1 MRLDFSGR
9 NFTEPSH
16 LDTNL
21 TAQLDAAERRTGV
34 GAPYSAGPER
44 FARLIEALHER
55 TGQRVVILVDEYDK
69 PILDALETPEL
80 ARANRD
86 YLRGLYSAVKFSDA
100 HVKFTLL
107 TGVSK
112 FSKVSLFSGLNN
124 LKDLTLDPRYAGVC
138 GYTEQ
143 DLDTVFAPE
152 LPGLDRQA
160 IRDWY
165 NGYSGAARRRST
177 TPSTSCC
184 SSTPAS
190 SGHTGSRPGP
200 RRFSSIPCC
209 AAGSRLRTWTA

>member
-1 MRLDFSGR
+1 M
-9 NFTEPSH
+9 
-16 LDTNL
+16 
-21 TAQLDAAERRTGV
+21 
-34 GAPYSAGPER
+34 
-44 FARLIEALHER
+44 
-55 TGQRVVILVDEYDK
+55 VILVDEYDK

-80 ARANRD
+80 ARASRD
-86 YLRGLYSAVKFSDA
+86 YLRGLYSAIKFSDA

-138 GYTEQ
+138 GYTDD

-165 NGYSGAARRRST
+165 NGYSWRSEEKVYNPFDILLLFDT
-177 TPSTSCC
+177 REFRAYWFET
-184 SSTPAS
+184 
-190 SGHTGSRPGP
+190 GP
-200 RRFSSIPCC
+200 RRSWSRRCSN
-209 AAGSRLRTWTA
+209 AGSARPIWKPQSRATTCCPPSTWARCPPRRCCSRPAT